1 MDYLVSAFVYIVPF
15 IVALGILVF
24 VHEFGHFIVARW
36 CGVKVEEFSIGFG
49 KEVWGKND
57 KKDTRWK
64 ICVIPLGGYV
74 KMFGDAD
81 ASSATSDKKT
91 KKMSAEDKKIAFPFQ
106 KWYKKIAIAFAG
118 PLANYIFAIAVLAL
132 IYTFVGK
139 MVLPPVI
146 ADVIPET
153 AAAEAGLNKGD
164 RVISIN
170 GTKTNSFTDIRRMVS
185 VSYDKPMEVVVDRNG
200 KELNISVTTKEI
212 EYDDGTGVKS
222 KKKFLGI
229 KSVNKTEVISQD
241 ISLLQ
246 SIPMAITEVIDISKY
261 TLLSVGQMI
270 AGSRSGK
277 EIGGIIRIAEISG
290 DIVKEEG
297 GWLDFINFLAILSIN
312 LGLINLFPIPIL
324 DGGQIVIF
332 ATEGII
338 RKEVGEKSKDFLF
351 KIGFALIIALMI
363 YATWND
369 FARLFERWAL

>member
-1 MDYLVSAFVYIVPF
+1 MDYLISAFFYIVPF
-15 IVALGILVF
+15 VVALGILVF

-49 KEVWGKND
+49 KELWGIND

-64 ICVIPLGGYV
+64 ICLIPLGGYV

-81 ASSATSDKKT
+81 ASSATSSEEVKE
-91 KKMSAEDKKIAFPFQ
+91 MSEEDKKLAFPFQ
-106 KWYKKIAIAFAG
+106 AFYKKIAIAFAG
-118 PLANYIFAIAVLAL
+118 PLANYIFAIIVLAL

-146 ADVIPET
+146 GSVLPET
-153 AAAEAGLNKGD
+153 AASDAGLLKDD
-164 RVISIN
+164 RILSIN
-170 GTKTNSFTDIRRMVS
+170 DTKTKSFTDIRRMVS
-185 VSYDKPMEVVVDRNG
+185 VAYDKGLNLVVDRNG
-200 KELNISVTTKEI
+200 KEIEINVTPKEI
-212 EYDDGTGVKS
+212 EYEDNAGVKA

-229 KSVNKTEVISQD
+229 TSVDRTEIIKQDVSFIKAISMSYD
-241 ISLLQ
+241 
-246 SIPMAITEVIDISKY
+246 EVIDISKY
-261 TLLSVGQMI
+261 TLVSVGQMI
-270 AGSRSGK
+270 TGARSGK
-277 EIGGIIRIAEISG
+277 EIGGIIRIAELSG
-290 DIVKEEG
+290 DIAKEKD

-338 RKEVGEKSKDFLF
+338 RKEVSERTKEFLF
-351 KIGFALIIALMI
+351 KIGFALVLLLMV

-369 FARLFERWAL
+369 FVRLFERWSS